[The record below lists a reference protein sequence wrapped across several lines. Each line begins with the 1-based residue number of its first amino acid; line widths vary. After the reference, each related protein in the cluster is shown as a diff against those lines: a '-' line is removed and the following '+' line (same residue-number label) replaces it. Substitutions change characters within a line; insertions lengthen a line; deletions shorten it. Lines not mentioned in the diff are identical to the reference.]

1 MKSFR
6 VKFIGGLLL
15 LAIFILTCGLY
26 GVYKFAKLVA
36 GIYPMFM
43 NMQYPMMVLCQAM
56 VLGLILALV
65 FGLLALKNYG
75 EDKVFERKTLFN
87 LQVVALSFIGIF
99 LLSILAIIYTNF
111 NLQGSI
117 TNLIFIGT
125 GLVSMLVG
133 QIFLLLC
140 DMVKEGI
147 DLKEENDLTIWGGL
161 WEK

>member
-6 VKFIGGLLL
+6 VKFIGGLLI
-15 LAIFILTCGLY
+15 LAIFTLTCGLY

-56 VLGLILALV
+56 VLGLIIALV

-87 LQVVALSFIGIF
+87 LKVVALSFIGIF

-147 DLKEENDLTIWGGL
+147 DLKEENDLTI
-161 WEK
+161 

>member
-6 VKFIGGLLL
+6 VKFIGGLLI
-15 LAIFILTCGLY
+15 LAILILTCGLY

-56 VLGLILALV
+56 VLGLIIALV

-75 EDKVFERKTLFN
+75 EDKVFERKTLLD

-140 DMVKEGI
+140 DIVKEGI

>member
-15 LAIFILTCGLY
+15 LAIFTLTCGLY
-26 GVYKFAKLVA
+26 GVYKFAILVA

-75 EDKVFERKTLFN
+75 EDKVFERKTLLD

-147 DLKEENDLTIWGGL
+147 DLKEENDLTI
-161 WEK
+161 

>member
-6 VKFIGGLLL
+6 VKFIGGLLI
-15 LAIFILTCGLY
+15 LAIFTLNCGLY

-147 DLKEENDLTIWGGL
+147 DLKEENDLTI
-161 WEK
+161 

>member
-6 VKFIGGLLL
+6 VKFIGGLLI
-15 LAIFILTCGLY
+15 LAIFTLTCGLY

-56 VLGLILALV
+56 VLGLIIALV

-75 EDKVFERKTLFN
+75 EDKVFERKTLLD

>member
-6 VKFIGGLLL
+6 VKFIGGLLI

-26 GVYKFAKLVA
+26 GVYKFSKLVA

-43 NMQYPMMVLCQAM
+43 NMQYPMMVLCNAM

-75 EDKVFERKTLFN
+75 EDRVFDRKTLFD
-87 LQVVALSFIGIF
+87 LQVVALSLIGIF
-99 LLSILAIIYTNF
+99 FLSILAILYTNF
-111 NLQGSI
+111 NLEGSI
-117 TNLIFIGT
+117 TNFIFVGA

-140 DMVKEGI
+140 DLIKEGM
-147 DLKEENDLTIWGGL
+147 DLKEENDLTIWGGP

>member
-6 VKFIGGLLL
+6 VKFIGGLLI
-15 LAIFILTCGLY
+15 LAIFTLTCGLY

>member
-15 LAIFILTCGLY
+15 LAIFTLTCGLY

-75 EDKVFERKTLFN
+75 EDKVFERKTIFN

-147 DLKEENDLTIWGGL
+147 DLKEENDLTI
-161 WEK
+161 

>member
-15 LAIFILTCGLY
+15 LAIFTLTCGLY
-26 GVYKFAKLVA
+26 GVYKFAILVA

-147 DLKEENDLTIWGGL
+147 DLKEENDLTI
-161 WEK
+161 

>member
-6 VKFIGGLLL
+6 VKFIGGLLI
-15 LAIFILTCGLY
+15 LAILILTCGLY

-140 DMVKEGI
+140 DLIKEGI

>member
-6 VKFIGGLLL
+6 VKFIGGLLI
-15 LAIFILTCGLY
+15 LAIFTLTCGLY

-65 FGLLALKNYG
+65 CGLLALKNYG
-75 EDKVFERKTLFN
+75 EDKVFERKTLFD
-87 LQVVALSFIGIF
+87 LQAVALSFMGIF

-111 NLQGSI
+111 NLHGSI

-125 GLVSMLVG
+125 SLVSMLVG

>member
-6 VKFIGGLLL
+6 VKFIGGLLI
-15 LAIFILTCGLY
+15 LAILILSAGLY
-26 GVYKFAKLVA
+26 GVYKLSGLVA

-43 NMQYPMMVLCQAM
+43 NMRYPMMVLCQAM
-56 VLGLILALV
+56 ILGLILALV

-75 EDKVFERKTLFN
+75 SDRVFESKTLFY

-99 LLSILAIIYTNF
+99 LLSILSIIYTNF
-111 NLQGSI
+111 NLDGSI

-125 GLVSMLVG
+125 GLGSILLG

-140 DMVKEGI
+140 DLVKEGI
-147 DLKEENDLTIWGGL
+147 ALKEENDLTIWGGL

>member
-15 LAIFILTCGLY
+15 LAILILTCGLY

-56 VLGLILALV
+56 ILGLILALV

-75 EDKVFERKTLFN
+75 KDKVFERKTLFN

-147 DLKEENDLTIWGGL
+147 DLKEENDLTI
-161 WEK
+161 

>member
-6 VKFIGGLLL
+6 VKFIGGLLI
-15 LAIFILTCGLY
+15 LAIFTLTCGLY

-75 EDKVFERKTLFN
+75 EDKVFERKTLLD
-87 LQVVALSFIGIF
+87 LQVVTLSFIGIF
-99 LLSILAIIYTNF
+99 LLSILAILYTNF

-147 DLKEENDLTIWGGL
+147 DLKEENDLTI
-161 WEK
+161 

>member
-15 LAIFILTCGLY
+15 LAILILTCGLY

-56 VLGLILALV
+56 VLGLIIALV

-75 EDKVFERKTLFN
+75 EDKVFDRKTLFN

>member
-1 MKSFR
+1 
-6 VKFIGGLLL
+6 
-15 LAIFILTCGLY
+15 
-26 GVYKFAKLVA
+26 
-36 GIYPMFM
+36 MFM

-56 VLGLILALV
+56 VLGLIIALV

-75 EDKVFERKTLFN
+75 EDKVFDRKTLFN

-147 DLKEENDLTIWGGL
+147 DLKEENDLTI
-161 WEK
+161 

>member
-15 LAIFILTCGLY
+15 LAILILTCGLY

>member
-15 LAIFILTCGLY
+15 LAILILTCGLY

-56 VLGLILALV
+56 VLGLIIALV

-75 EDKVFERKTLFN
+75 EDKVFDRKTLFN

-147 DLKEENDLTIWGGL
+147 DLKEENDLTI
-161 WEK
+161 

>member
-15 LAIFILTCGLY
+15 LAIFTLTCGLY
-26 GVYKFAKLVA
+26 GVYKFAKLVS

-75 EDKVFERKTLFN
+75 KDKVFERKTLFN

>member
-15 LAIFILTCGLY
+15 LAIFTLTCGLY

-75 EDKVFERKTLFN
+75 EDKVFERKTLLD

-111 NLQGSI
+111 NLYGSI
-117 TNLIFIGT
+117 TNLIFIGI

>member
-6 VKFIGGLLL
+6 VKFIGGLLI
-15 LAIFILTCGLY
+15 LAILILSAGLY
-26 GVYKFAKLVA
+26 GVYKFSGIVA

-43 NMQYPMMVLCQAM
+43 NMRYPMMVLCQAM
-56 VLGLILALV
+56 ILGLILALV

-75 EDKVFERKTLFN
+75 EDRVFESKTLFD

-99 LLSILAIIYTNF
+99 LLSILSIIYTNF
-111 NLQGSI
+111 NLDGSI

-125 GLVSMLVG
+125 GLGSMLVG

-140 DMVKEGI
+140 DLVKEGI
-147 DLKEENDLTIWGGL
+147 ALKEENDLTIWGGL

>member
-15 LAIFILTCGLY
+15 LAILILTCGLY

-56 VLGLILALV
+56 VLGLIIALV

-75 EDKVFERKTLFN
+75 EDKVFERKTLFD

>member
-15 LAIFILTCGLY
+15 LAIFTLTCGLY

-75 EDKVFERKTLFN
+75 EDKVFERKTIFN

>member
-15 LAIFILTCGLY
+15 LAILILTCGLY

-75 EDKVFERKTLFN
+75 EDKVFDRKTLFN

>member
-15 LAIFILTCGLY
+15 LAILILTCGLY
-26 GVYKFAKLVA
+26 GVYKFAKLVT

>member
-56 VLGLILALV
+56 VLGLIIALV

-147 DLKEENDLTIWGGL
+147 DLKEENDLTI
-161 WEK
+161 

>member
-1 MKSFR
+1 M
-6 VKFIGGLLL
+6 
-15 LAIFILTCGLY
+15 
-26 GVYKFAKLVA
+26 
-36 GIYPMFM
+36 
-43 NMQYPMMVLCQAM
+43 
-56 VLGLILALV
+56 
-65 FGLLALKNYG
+65 
-75 EDKVFERKTLFN
+75 
-87 LQVVALSFIGIF
+87 VALSFIGIF

-147 DLKEENDLTIWGGL
+147 DLKEENDLTI
-161 WEK
+161 

>member
-6 VKFIGGLLL
+6 VKFIGGLLI
-15 LAIFILTCGLY
+15 LAIFTLTCGLY

-56 VLGLILALV
+56 VLGLIIALV

-75 EDKVFERKTLFN
+75 KDKVFERKTLFN

>member
-1 MKSFR
+1 
-6 VKFIGGLLL
+6 
-15 LAIFILTCGLY
+15 AIFTLTCGLY

-75 EDKVFERKTLFN
+75 EDKVFERKTLLD

-147 DLKEENDLTIWGGL
+147 DLKEENDLTI
-161 WEK
+161 

>member
-6 VKFIGGLLL
+6 VKFIGGLLI
-15 LAIFILTCGLY
+15 LAIFTLTCGLY

-140 DMVKEGI
+140 DLIKEGI

>member
-6 VKFIGGLLL
+6 VKFIGGLLI
-15 LAIFILTCGLY
+15 LAIFTLTCGLY

-56 VLGLILALV
+56 VLGLIIALV

-75 EDKVFERKTLFN
+75 EDKVFDRKTLFN

>member
-6 VKFIGGLLL
+6 VKFIGGLLI
-15 LAIFILTCGLY
+15 LAIFILTCGFY
-26 GVYKFAKLVA
+26 GVYKFSNIMAS
-36 GIYPMFM
+36 IYPMFM
-43 NMQYPMMVLCQAM
+43 NMQYPMMVLCQTM
-56 VLGLILALV
+56 VLGLIIALV

-75 EDKVFERKTLFN
+75 EDRVFESRTLFN
-87 LQVVALSFIGIF
+87 LQAVALSFIGIF

-111 NLQGSI
+111 NLDGSI
-117 TNLIFIGT
+117 TNLIFIGI

-140 DMVKEGI
+140 DLVKEGI
-147 DLKEENDLTIWGGL
+147 ALKEENDLTIWGGL

>member
-6 VKFIGGLLL
+6 VKFIGGLLI

-56 VLGLILALV
+56 VLGLIIALV

-75 EDKVFERKTLFN
+75 EDKVFDRKTLFN

-147 DLKEENDLTIWGGL
+147 DLKEGNDLTIWGGL

>member
-6 VKFIGGLLL
+6 VKFIGGLLI
-15 LAIFILTCGLY
+15 LAIFTLTCGLY

-43 NMQYPMMVLCQAM
+43 NMQYPMMLLCQAM

>member
-6 VKFIGGLLL
+6 VKFIGGLLI
-15 LAIFILTCGLY
+15 LAIFTLTCGLY

-43 NMQYPMMVLCQAM
+43 NMQYPMMLLCQAM

-75 EDKVFERKTLFN
+75 EDKVFERKTLLD
-87 LQVVALSFIGIF
+87 LQVVTLSFIGIF
-99 LLSILAIIYTNF
+99 LLSILAILYTNF

-147 DLKEENDLTIWGGL
+147 DLKEENDLTI
-161 WEK
+161 

>member
-6 VKFIGGLLL
+6 VKFIGGLLI
-15 LAIFILTCGLY
+15 LAILILSVGLY
-26 GVYKFAKLVA
+26 GVYKFSGIVA

-43 NMQYPMMVLCQAM
+43 NMRYPMMVLCQAM
-56 VLGLILALV
+56 ILVLIFALV

-75 EDKVFERKTLFN
+75 EDRVFESKTLLD

-99 LLSILAIIYTNF
+99 FLSILAIIYTNF
-111 NLQGSI
+111 NLDGSI

-125 GLVSMLVG
+125 GLGSMLVG

-140 DMVKEGI
+140 DLVKEGI
-147 DLKEENDLTIWGGL
+147 ALKEENDLTIWGVL

>member
-15 LAIFILTCGLY
+15 LAILILTCGLY

-56 VLGLILALV
+56 VLGLIIALV

-147 DLKEENDLTIWGGL
+147 DLKEENDLTI
-161 WEK
+161 

>member
-15 LAIFILTCGLY
+15 LAILILTCGLY

-56 VLGLILALV
+56 VLGLIIALV

>member
-56 VLGLILALV
+56 VLGLIIALV

-75 EDKVFERKTLFN
+75 EDKVFERKTLLD